1 MSSLGANSYGGN
13 ITADKITAQNVDI
26 PYAGVGAVSSDI
38 TFANNGQALPPKGL
52 YTVNTTGGNTTM
64 SLGDGE
70 KLGDAVEV
78 IYFHSGG
85 NSFTL
90 NVTLSG
96 APKTIVTGPAHS
108 GQYYKLIWATS
119 GALTPGWIVAAR
131 QSLVDAADNAVDGLP
146 VIA

>member
-1 MSSLGANSYGGN
+1 MSSLGANSYGEN
-13 ITADKITAQNVDI
+13 VFADKVIATNVDI
-26 PYAGVGAVSSDI
+26 PYAGVGAVTSDI
-38 TFANNGQALPPKGL
+38 TFANNGQAMPPKGL
-52 YTVNTTGGNTTM
+52 YTVNTSGGNTTM

-78 IYFHSGG
+78 IYYHSGG

-96 APKTIVTGPAHS
+96 APKTIRTGPGSS

-119 GALTPGWIVAAR
+119 GSLSPGWIVAAR
-131 QSLVDAADNAVDGLP
+131 QALYDAADNAVDGLP